1 MRKVCASENTFPTF
15 SMIFSAECRSWPM
28 GFSSTTR
35 DFSVTRPAVPSA
47 WQIGPYRSGEVAR

>member
-1 MRKVCASENTFPTF
+1 MRKVCASENTDPTL
-15 SMIFSAECRSWPM
+15 SMIARAEARSWPM

-35 DFSVTRPAVPSA
+35 EFSVTSPAVPSA